1 MASRRA
7 ARVAQRIKQ
16 EASQIILYEL
26 RDPRIGLLTVTRVE
40 VSADLHYATIYYSV
54 MGDEAVRRTAQRG
67 LESAKG
73 LVRTRIAGSLQLREA
88 PDIRFEFDPSVE
100 KAIEMSKLID
110 AATASDRRDDGEEE
124 EEEDTE
130 VV

>member
-16 EASQIILYEL
+16 EASQVILYEL
-26 RDPRIGLLTVTRVE
+26 RDPRLGLLTITRVDI
-40 VSADLHYATIYYSV
+40 SSDLRHATICYSV
-54 MGDEAVRRTAQRG
+54 LGDESARRTAQRG
-67 LESAKG
+67 LESARG
-73 LVRTRIAGSLQLREA
+73 LVRTRIARSLQLREA

-110 AATASDRRDDGEEE
+110 AATADLPRVG
-124 EEEDTE
+124 DTPDE
-130 VV
+130 PESP